1 MPSCSACGRNVALAR
16 AECFYCGAPLDS
28 APQAGAAEPAAAAG
42 PAPTTRVLVLLDIDG
57 AEPGALAEA
66 LAVSRYEAEL
76 LARRGG
82 LHLVR
87 AVDPDEADAEAE
99 RLRARGAAPWL
110 VPEAEVRTP
119 PLVCFG
125 GERQGAALVLRTAH
139 APVTLTRGDAL
150 LVVRGR
156 VAREYQTAVEVRRIA
171 IARLEEG
178 YRVQVHRRR
187 EPVALEIDTL
197 NFELRDALRASVRLE
212 IDAWLEEVTG
222 DAPRDDAFS
231 RLGPVLGPEAPERRG
246 GALAAAGS
254 LAEASRGGGSEKG
267 RVVLDNVAQFRFYSG
282 CLAAVRRRREG
293 LGSFRRPPDAPC
305 E

>member
-1 MPSCSACGRNVALAR
+1 VAVSRAACV
-16 AECFYCGAPLDS
+16 YCGAPLDS
-28 APQAGAAEPAAAAG
+28 APQDAPTEPADPAG
-42 PAPTTRVLVLLDIDG
+42 PEPTKRVLVLLDLDG
-57 AEPGALAEA
+57 AEPSALAEA
-66 LAVSRYEAEL
+66 LAVSRYEAGL

-87 AVDPDEADAEAE
+87 ATGPDDADAEAE
-99 RLRARGAAPWL
+99 RLRARGAVPWL

-139 APVTLTRGDAL
+139 APVTLVPGDAL

-156 VAREYQTAVEVRRIA
+156 VAREYQTAAELRRIA

-178 YRVQVHRRR
+178 YRVQVHRRA
-187 EPVALEIDTL
+187 ELAALEIDAL
-197 NFELRDALRASVRLE
+197 NFELGKALRGSVRLE
-212 IDAWLEEVTG
+212 IDAWLAEVAG
-222 DAPRDDAFS
+222 DAPRDDGFS
-231 RLGPVLGPEAPERRG
+231 RLGPVLGPEAPEKRG

-254 LAEASRGGGSEKG
+254 LAEATRSGGGEKG

-282 CLAAVRRRREG
+282 CLAAVRRRTS
-293 LGSFRRPPDAPC
+293 GSFPRPSDNPR